1 MYKLNDTFEL
11 NHNLITASL
20 TIYFTADQI
29 KGCKIANTVAVKS
42 IYCND
47 DNLTTT
53 AFDVSI

>member
-1 MYKLNDTFEL
+1 MYKLNDIFEL

-20 TIYFTADQI
+20 TIYFTMHQI
-29 KGCKIANTVAVKS
+29 KDHKIANTVAVKS
-42 IYCND
+42 IYYND